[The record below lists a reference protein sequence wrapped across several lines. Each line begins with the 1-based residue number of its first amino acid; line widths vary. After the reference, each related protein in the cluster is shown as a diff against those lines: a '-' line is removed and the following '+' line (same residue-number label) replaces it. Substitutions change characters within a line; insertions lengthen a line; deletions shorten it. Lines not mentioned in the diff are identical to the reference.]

1 MEVVTNYV
9 EIRDEE
15 YRLIR
20 DLVYSRFG
28 ISLGNDKK
36 TLVVG
41 RLSKILRNQ
50 NYKSFDQF
58 YQYVIN
64 DATGKALSLL
74 IDHISTNH
82 TYFFREDDHFKF
94 FREIVLPQLAQIA
107 REKGKLDIRIWC
119 AGCSSGEEAY
129 VLAMLTKEYFQK
141 ESGNWELGILATD
154 ISSNALEK
162 ATNGIYASENI
173 ERVPADLKRKYFRIM
188 PDGRWQVNESLKQM
202 ILFRR
207 LNLMRTS
214 FPFKKKFPVIFCR
227 NVMIYFDEPT
237 RNALVKR
244 FYEYMEPNGYLFIG
258 HSESMRN
265 YDIPYKYI
273 RPAVYQRS

>member
-1 MEVVTNYV
+1 MEVITNYV

-41 RLSKILRNQ
+41 RLSKILRSHQ
-50 NYKSFDQF
+50 YQSFEQF

-64 DATGKALSLL
+64 DRSGKALSLL

-82 TYFFREDDHFKF
+82 TYFFREDDHFKY
-94 FREIVLPQLAQIA
+94 FREIVLPQLAQRA
-107 REKGKLDIRIWC
+107 REIGRLDIRIWC

-129 VLAMLTKEYFQK
+129 TLAMLTKEYFQN
-141 ESGNWELGILATD
+141 EGGNWELGLLATD

-162 ATNGIYASENI
+162 AQTGIYATENI
-173 ERVPADLKRKYFRIM
+173 ERIPTDLKRKYFRKL
-188 PDGRWQVNESLKQM
+188 PDGRWQVNDSLKQM

-207 LNLMRTS
+207 LNLMRPS
-214 FPFKKKFPVIFCR
+214 FPFKGKFPVIFCR
-227 NVMIYFDEPT
+227 NVMIYFDEMT
-237 RNALVKR
+237 RDALVKR
-244 FYEYMEPNGYLFIG
+244 FHNYTEPNGYLFIG
-258 HSESMRN
+258 HSETLRN
-265 YDIPYKYI
+265 YDIPYHYVQ
-273 RPAVYQRS
+273 PAVYRRN

>member
-1 MEVVTNYV
+1 MEVITNYV

-41 RLSKILRNQ
+41 RLSKILRSHQ
-50 NYKSFDQF
+50 YQSFEQF

-64 DATGKALSLL
+64 DRSGKALSLL

-82 TYFFREDDHFKF
+82 TYFFREDDHFKY
-94 FREIVLPQLAQIA
+94 FREIVLPQLAQRA
-107 REKGKLDIRIWC
+107 REIGRLDIRIWC

-129 VLAMLTKEYFQK
+129 TLAMLTKEYFQN
-141 ESGNWELGILATD
+141 EGGNWELRLLATD

-162 ATNGIYASENI
+162 AQTGIYATENI
-173 ERVPADLKRKYFRIM
+173 ERIPTDLKRKYFRKL
-188 PDGRWQVNESLKQM
+188 PDGRWQVNDSLKQM

-207 LNLMRTS
+207 LNLMR
-214 FPFKKKFPVIFCR
+214 
-227 NVMIYFDEPT
+227 
-237 RNALVKR
+237 
-244 FYEYMEPNGYLFIG
+244 
-258 HSESMRN
+258 
-265 YDIPYKYI
+265 
-273 RPAVYQRS
+273 